1 MRIIY
6 LYQYFTTPK
15 MNGGTFGYEM
25 ASRLVRAGHEVHMVT
40 TDRSGEG
47 EGWYE
52 TDEAGIRVHWCRVP
66 YSNYMSYPR
75 RIKAFFQFAY
85 SAARRAMTLDGDLL
99 YASSP
104 PLTMALPAVY
114 ASRKKRIPMIFEV
127 ADRWPDVA
135 IAVGALKNPLSIA
148 AAQWL
153 ERFAYRHA
161 AHVIA
166 MSPDMKAGVAS
177 TGYPAE
183 RISVIPNGCDIHRFQ
198 VPASE
203 GEQFRREHAWLG
215 DRPLVVYT
223 GAFGLVNGIS
233 YLARVAAEA
242 AKIDPEVR
250 FLAVGAG
257 REEELVR
264 RTATALGVLD
274 RNFFLLPPMPKT
286 EIPRV
291 LSAADL
297 ATSTVIDRKPLWAN
311 SANKVFDG
319 MAAGRGIVIN
329 HGGWMADMIHETG
342 CGLVL
347 PPDNYA
353 RAAAELVGLL
363 RDRPRLARVQAAA
376 FRVGRERF
384 DREKLVAEMLDVME
398 SLAGTSPRRAL
409 AA

>member
-6 LYQYFTTPK
+6 LYQYFNTPA
-15 MNGGTFGYEM
+15 MNGGTFAYEM
-25 ASRLVRAGHEVHMVT
+25 ASRMVRAGHEVHMVT
-40 TDRSGEG
+40 ADRSGRG
-47 EGWYE
+47 DGWYQ
-52 TDEAGIRVHWCRVP
+52 TDEAGIQVHWCRVP
-66 YSNYMSYPR
+66 YSNYMSYPQ
-75 RIKAFFQFAY
+75 RIRAFFRFAH
-85 SAARRAMTLDGDLL
+85 SAGRRAAQLEGDLV

-114 ASRKKRIPMIFEV
+114 AARTKKLPLIFEV

-135 IAVGALKNPLSIA
+135 IAVGALRNPLTIA
-148 AAQWL
+148 AAKWL

-161 AHVIA
+161 AHVVA

-177 TGYPAE
+177 TGYPAD

-198 VPASE
+198 VPPAL
-203 GEQFRREHAWLG
+203 GRQFRAEHPWLG

-233 YLARVAAEA
+233 YLAQVAAEA
-242 AKIDPEVR
+242 NRFDPEVR

-257 REEELVR
+257 REDELVR
-264 RTATALGVLD
+264 RTAAELGVLN
-274 RNFFLLPPMPKT
+274 RNFFILPPMPKA

-311 SANKVFDG
+311 SANKVFDA

-347 PPDNYA
+347 PAHDYRTAA
-353 RAAAELVGLL
+353 RELVDLL
-363 RDRPRLARVQAAA
+363 HDRVRLAGTQLAAL
-376 FRVGRERF
+376 RVGRERF
-384 DREKLVAEMLDVME
+384 DREKLSREMLDVME
-398 SLAGTSPRRAL
+398 RLAGRPQRRAL